1 MADSTETVPTVA
13 ASSASP
19 SSTADSGWGVLDGL
33 LGVVSSSTSSEISSE
48 TNVEADAEPKL
59 TGEALRERLNDDLR
73 KWQTKFA
80 VAADKGAEDLELR
93 VAEIT
98 ERQVENG
105 VKGHGRALIVKL
117 EETSDSTITSLKKFI
132 KQTVKSLS
140 EDATEEDL
148 EAAYEKCSTKARELG
163 LTVKEKAQDVRV
175 WKASYDQETD
185 VLVQAAVRSTVEVL
199 EKIHGLG
206 LQEVGMRWAWTD
218 GVTYNDWQNYHKLKT
233 TLTEWQAEVEA
244 VGSRHEGLRVAHEE
258 AKSLED
264 EAMAIASKMVTELV
278 RLKDVSKWKI
288 WADDATDDFTN
299 KAVPAR
305 VYKAAQQVMENVE
318 EASSQ
323 ASAAIIG
330 SETPLTESI
339 ASSVDSAYSQASSEV
354 ASVSSKASEAIL
366 GSETPA
372 SKSVQSSASSVASE
386 VASDATS
393 VVQQATET
401 VKAEAASATESV
413 KKVFGGVHAQVI
425 AEAREIIFDDP
436 IDDDDEDETYSAK
449 LQNIVDDAGD
459 RASDL
464 SRAVSE
470 ALLGASKTQ
479 GNVESATS
487 LASEQYAKAIAAAS
501 SVLYGTQQQP
511 LESATSVA
519 AEKYAQAVTA

>member
-1 MADSTETVPTVA
+1 LTEVVPTIA

-19 SSTADSGWGVLDGL
+19 SSAEESGWGVLDGL
-33 LGVVSSSTSSEISSE
+33 LGVASSSTTSSDVSSE
-48 TNVEADAEPKL
+48 TGSETAEPKL
-59 TGEALRERLNDDLR
+59 TEAELRERLNDDLR

-80 VAADKGAEDLELR
+80 VAADKGAEDLEQR

-98 ERQVENG
+98 DRQVENG
-105 VKGHGRALIVKL
+105 AKGHGRALIVKL
-117 EETSDSTITSLKKFI
+117 EETADSTIANLKSII
-132 KQTVKSLS
+132 KRTVKSIS

-148 EAAYEKCSTKARELG
+148 EAAYEQCSSKARELG
-163 LTVKEKAQDVRV
+163 LTVKDKAQDVRV

-218 GVTYNDWQNYHKLKT
+218 GVTYNDWQNYHKLKS
-233 TLTEWQAEVEA
+233 TLTEWQEEVEA
-244 VGSRHEGLRVAHEE
+244 VGSRHEGLRVAHEA

-264 EAMAIASKMVTELV
+264 EAMAIASKMVNELV

-288 WADDATDDFTN
+288 WAGDATDDFSS
-299 KAVPAR
+299 KVVPPR

-330 SETPLTESI
+330 SETPLSESI
-339 ASSVDSAYSQASSEV
+339 ASSVSSAYSDASSKIS
-354 ASVSSKASEAIL
+354 SVSSKASETVL

-372 SKSVQSSASSVASE
+372 SESVLSQASSGASKVAEDVASVAQEAADSVE
-386 VASDATS
+386 V
-393 VVQQATET
+393 
-401 VKAEAASATESV
+401 KAASATESV
-413 KKVFGGVHAQVI
+413 KKVFGGAYAQVI
-425 AEAREIIFDDP
+425 AEAREIVFDD
-436 IDDDDEDETYSAK
+436 IIDDDDDEDETYSAK
-449 LQNIVDDAGD
+449 LQSMVADAGD

-470 ALLGASKTQ
+470 ALLRPSKTQ
-479 GNVESATS
+479 GSVESATS

-501 SVLYGTQQQP
+501 VALYGTEQQAV
-511 LESATSVA
+511 ESATSVA
-519 AEKYAQAVTA
+519 SEKFAQAVTA